1 VKVWTDRESKHRQVA
16 IVGRVVDDQ
25 EKPIA
30 RAQVSLTAMPKA
42 FKRKVDDAANTAG
55 AAWQDL
61 DERLDRTLTRGD
73 GIFYFLDLPAGK
85 YTVNGV
91 DGKTGRQNKKTVSVS
106 WNQDGSVKRA
116 TADLKLSKG

>member
-1 VKVWTDRESKHRQVA
+1 MKAWTDKEIKHRQVA

-25 EKPIA
+25 DKPIA

-42 FKRKVDDAANTAG
+42 FQRKVEDAAKTAG

-61 DERLDRTLTRGD
+61 DERLDRTLTRAD
-73 GIFYFLDLPAGK
+73 GIFYFLDLPAGE
-85 YTVNGV
+85 YTLNGV
-91 DGKTGRQNKKTVSVS
+91 VGRPSRQDKKTVSVS
-106 WNQDGSVKRA
+106 LNQDGSVKRA

>member
-1 VKVWTDRESKHRQVA
+1 MKAWTDKEIKHRQVA

-25 EKPIA
+25 DKPIA

-42 FKRKVDDAANTAG
+42 FQRKVEDAANTAG

-61 DERLDRTLTRGD
+61 DERLDRTLTRAD
-73 GIFYFLDLPAGK
+73 GVFYFLDLPAGK

-91 DGKTGRQNKKTVSVS
+91 DAKKGRQKKTVSVS
-106 WNQDGSVKRA
+106 LNQDGSVKWA
-116 TADLKLSKG
+116 TADLKLSKGK